1 LADDQ
6 STELVALTADI
17 AAAYVAGNKIATTD
31 LPGLVTAIHHALAAA
46 SSGPE
51 AKPVQ
56 EVGPPAVPIRRS
68 VTPDHIVC
76 LEDGKKFKSLKRHLR
91 TKYDLTP
98 DDYRAK
104 WGLPSDYPM
113 VCPNYAAQRSA
124 LALQMGLGQGR
135 RKPVAAK
142 PAATPKP
149 TAAFKRAPK
158 ARKAKA

>member
-1 LADDQ
+1 MTDDQ
-6 STELVALTADI
+6 RTKLVTLTGEI
-17 AAAYVAGNKIATTD
+17 TAAYVGAHTIGTTD
-31 LPGLVTAIHHALAAA
+31 LPGLMKAIHHALTTA
-46 SSGPE
+46 SSGTETKPVEE
-51 AKPVQ
+51 AKV
-56 EVGPPAVPIRRS
+56 PAVPIRRS

-124 LALQMGLGQGR
+124 LALSMGLGKGGR
-135 RKPVAAK
+135 K
-142 PAATPKP
+142 AATTKP
-149 TAAFKRAPK
+149 TTAVQRAPK
-158 ARKAKA
+158 ARAKKAT